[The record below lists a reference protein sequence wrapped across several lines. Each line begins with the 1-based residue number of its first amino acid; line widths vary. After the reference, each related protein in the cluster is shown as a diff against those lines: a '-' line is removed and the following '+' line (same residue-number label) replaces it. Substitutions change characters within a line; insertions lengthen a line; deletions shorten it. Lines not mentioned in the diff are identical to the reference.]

1 MKPIMT
7 EADILGMISRS
18 QEFEQLKIRDDEMDE
33 LDNLEADYCEVVPQG
48 GKENIHGKV
57 NILIQTYLSKGR
69 VQSFSL
75 LSDQAYIT
83 QVSSNFYFV
92 YLEKKNCPFIQLKI
106 S

>member
-18 QEFEQLKIRDDEMDE
+18 QEFEQLKVREDEMDE
-33 LDNLEADYCEVVPQG
+33 LDNLQADHCEVNPQG

-57 NILIQTYLSKGR
+57 NILIQTYLSRGK

-83 QVSSNFYFV
+83 QVIN
-92 YLEKKNCPFIQLKI
+92 
-106 S
+106 